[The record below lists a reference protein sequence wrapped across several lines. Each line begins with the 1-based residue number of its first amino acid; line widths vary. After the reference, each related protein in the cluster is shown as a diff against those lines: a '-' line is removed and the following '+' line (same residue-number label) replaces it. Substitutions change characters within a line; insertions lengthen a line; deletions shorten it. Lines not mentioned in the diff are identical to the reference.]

1 MALAA
6 SRNRHPSSRKGL
18 APRGRAARVP
28 AVTIPRDRDSAVLDV
43 GGRQV
48 QLTNLKKPFWPE
60 LGIAK
65 GDLLQ
70 YYADVAPLLLPHVR
84 DRAMVMKRYP
94 NGAYGEFFLMKQCH
108 WPAPA
113 WSDTCRLRERS
124 S

>member
-28 AVTIPRDRDSAVLDV
+28 AVTIPRDRDSAVLDL

-48 QLTNLKKPFWPE
+48 QLTNLKKLFWPE

-70 YYADVAPLLLPHVR
+70 YYADVAPLVLAHVR
-84 DRAMVMKRYP
+84 CRPLVQTP
-94 NGAYGEFFLMKQCH
+94 SPTGAD
-108 WPAPA
+108 A
-113 WSDTCRLRERS
+113 RLV
-124 S
+124 